1 MTDTF
6 CEQSLPGIENSQA
19 SDLQRRNA
27 KFYPVNKDVDQCD
40 FIFFLTKDQSKL
52 INFVFPMEKNG
63 VEFIVQ

>member
-19 SDLQRRNA
+19 LDLQRRNA

-40 FIFFLTKDQSKL
+40 FIFFFNKRPVKTY
-52 INFVFPMEKNG
+52 
-63 VEFIVQ
+63 